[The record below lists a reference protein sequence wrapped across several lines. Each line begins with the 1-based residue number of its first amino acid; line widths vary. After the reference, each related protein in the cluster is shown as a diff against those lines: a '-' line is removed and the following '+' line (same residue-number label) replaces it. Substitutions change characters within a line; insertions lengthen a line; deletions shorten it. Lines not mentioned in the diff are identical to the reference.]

1 MSKLTPD
8 VAETLALRD
17 QVPPGPVVMVNLL
30 KFKQPDG
37 RERFNDYGAVTAPLI
52 QKVGGQVIY
61 AGEAGPVLAGAE
73 TWDTVIL
80 VRFDDIERFIEM
92 VTHET
97 YQTEARTHREAAL
110 ERTIW
115 MASTPLS

>member
-1 MSKLTPD
+1 MSTLTPD

-30 KFKQPDG
+30 
-37 RERFNDYGAVTAPLI
+37 
-52 QKVGGQVIY
+52 
-61 AGEAGPVLAGAE
+61 
-73 TWDTVIL
+73 
-80 VRFDDIERFIEM
+80 
-92 VTHET
+92 
-97 YQTEARTHREAAL
+97 